1 MPKSHSIKAPSRA
14 SLETFI
20 AKVLEPVTEA
30 ELTDYEYNRLAREAR
45 KTTWDTAERK
55 AEYYEAFRN
64 AALRVESGKNKGQHF
79 KFGELVPTWGELTE
93 LHRAAFAEQLVTPA
107 AHKLAIDWK
116 KAQSKLLGYVRGL
129 VTPEQLATSIADDE
143 DFLARHP
150 IRRERAAQ

>member
-45 KTTWDTAERK
+45 KTVWDAAERK
-55 AEYYEAFRN
+55 AEYYEALRN
-64 AALRVESGKNKGQHF
+64 AALRVEAGENKGQHF
-79 KFGELVPTWGELTE
+79 KFRDIIPTWGELTE
-93 LHRAAFAEQLVTPA
+93 YHRIAFAEQLVTPA

-116 KAQSKLLGYVRGL
+116 RAQFKLLGYVRGL
-129 VTPEQLATSIADDE
+129 VTQERLAESIADDE

-150 IRRERAAQ
+150 VRRERAAQ